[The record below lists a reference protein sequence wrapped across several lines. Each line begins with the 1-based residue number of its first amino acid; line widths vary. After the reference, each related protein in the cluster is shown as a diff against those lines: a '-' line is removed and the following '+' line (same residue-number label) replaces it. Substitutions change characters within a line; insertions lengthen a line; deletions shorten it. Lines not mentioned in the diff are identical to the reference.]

1 MAKMSH
7 GPRSG
12 SRMKMRKELKEK
24 GFPQI
29 TSILKRFEVGDRAA
43 IKIDPSIHSGMP
55 FHNFH
60 GLTGVIVGKQGRCYL
75 LEIKVG
81 MGKLNS

>member
-1 MAKMSH
+1 
-7 GPRSG
+7 
-12 SRMKMRKELKEK
+12 MKMRKELKEK

-81 MGKLNS
+81 SVIKKIVVAPVHLKRIVS